1 MQEILIQKLLSYIE
15 DNNPELLLQLEEE
28 SKVTDYLLNKVGM
41 VDCLINDGIEDQP
54 AFILETACMDILT
67 QDLRPSRYEYIC
79 KILKEEFEDYYE
91 KLEATGLKKF
101 EAINLLESSKQVF
114 DDFGFD
120 EESKDNWLL
129 RYLVMG
135 SISEY
140 FENGSGKK
148 SASDGVQDST
158 KITG

>member
-41 VDCLINDGIEDQP
+41 VDCLISDGIEDQP